1 MINDP
6 KLQLEALIHSTPCE
20 REFACLHPGGDPVCQ
35 TRSLGMEHT
44 VVCLNPTDH
53 RQCRYGVLTALGRF
67 CQCPVRAHVERH
79 AFR

>member
-6 KLQLEALIHSTPCE
+6 KLQLEALLHSTVCE
-20 REFACLHPGGDPVCQ
+20 KDFACLQSRGDPVCQ
-35 TRSLGMEHT
+35 SRSVGMEHT
-44 VVCLNPTDH
+44 VVCLNPADH

-79 AFR
+79 LAG